1 MTVNDNEKLGFVSLK
16 RFQVIEIV
24 CYIVYIISSVA
35 IPSVHEIFFLSNYTF
50 LILGKRCLGLNIS
63 QIYYLDRNFFL
74 HITLVT
80 LKLQFKK
87 KYSRIVGLVCYFNF
101 TISFMICI
109 ARYIEKFN
117 YLYSLI

>member
-63 QIYYLDRNFFL
+63 QIYYLDRNFFFTYYISDIK
-74 HITLVT
+74 ITI
-80 LKLQFKK
+80 KK
-87 KYSRIVGLVCYFNF
+87 QIQQDSWVGL
-101 TISFMICI
+101 
-109 ARYIEKFN
+109 
-117 YLYSLI
+117 LL